1 MINYFLKRINNV
13 SILHSNSNFYY
24 KFCDCDNDAGMEEMI
39 LSIDGLRASKL
50 NKKFK
55 NVRIYVKDLSLIRI
69 DCSDYFRFLTKTQI
83 NKGDIKNAMF

>member
-1 MINYFLKRINNV
+1 
-13 SILHSNSNFYY
+13 
-24 KFCDCDNDAGMEEMI
+24 MI